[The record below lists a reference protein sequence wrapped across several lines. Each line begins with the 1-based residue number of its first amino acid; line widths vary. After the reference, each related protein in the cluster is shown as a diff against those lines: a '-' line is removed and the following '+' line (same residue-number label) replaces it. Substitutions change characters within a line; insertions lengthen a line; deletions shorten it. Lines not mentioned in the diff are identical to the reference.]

1 MSSNLRMCME
11 KLKIIAKIRDSRLR
25 KKILSEIADQC
36 LYKALNEIAVNTVS
50 RKVPL
55 NRATKISLRKYKTH
69 INSLA
74 RKTSNRRLQKKLVVQ
89 SGGFL
94 PVLIPAITSIL
105 GSILSTA
112 INHQ

>member
-1 MSSNLRMCME
+1 ME

-50 RKVPL
+50 SRVPL
-55 NRATKISLRKYKTH
+55 NRHTKINLRKYKTH
-69 INSLA
+69 LNALA
-74 RKTSNRRLQKKLVVQ
+74 NKTTDRRLQKKLVVQ

-94 PVLIPAITSIL
+94 PILIPAIASVL
-105 GSILSTA
+105 GTVLT
-112 INHQ
+112 QVKRKKL